1 MLLSVK
7 ICLFHVIEAE
17 VNVGR
22 ASAIV
27 AANGNKVFSYMEQ
40 GTLVIGKQVSIGLM
54 IRIIP
59 FGNKCSIDIEMNIV
73 IVPCH

>member
-1 MLLSVK
+1 MLLSAKSV
-7 ICLFHVIEAE
+7 LFVVIEAE

-27 AANGNKVFSYMEQ
+27 AADGNKIFSYMEQ
-40 GTLVIGKQVSIGLM
+40 GTLVIGKQASIDYM